1 MTQNKVIILYHWSS
15 KCKNNNELKVNIIV
29 VEETVGET
37 EIPELLQ
44 QFQNQIDFQTAGG
57 ASKLAILLIAAFTAL
72 VLVLLV
78 ITASIIIR

>member
-1 MTQNKVIILYHWSS
+1 M
-15 KCKNNNELKVNIIV
+15 
-29 VEETVGET
+29 EEIVGET

-44 QFQNQIDFQTAGG
+44 QFQNQVDFQTAGG